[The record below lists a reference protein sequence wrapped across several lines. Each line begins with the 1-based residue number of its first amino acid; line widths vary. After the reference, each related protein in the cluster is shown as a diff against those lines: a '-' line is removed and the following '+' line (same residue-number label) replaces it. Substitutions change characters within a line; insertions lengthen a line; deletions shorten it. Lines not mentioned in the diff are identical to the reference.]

1 MTKQDD
7 GGGIKRYTTFVPL
20 GATGQD
26 IRQVA
31 CGELVMYADHAAD
44 RAAKQAEI
52 YRLRGLLWRLSVLL
66 GDLLEDVSF
75 AGRADIIGLLADIR
89 AEHAAHDDGEDDKEL
104 VRCPFGDAVKQETSI
119 SGYSLLQWDF
129 VTIREYKWARRS
141 VQLLNEEVE
150 WILEQRDRCAR
161 NDGEG

>member
-1 MTKQDD
+1 MSERMTK
-7 GGGIKRYTTFVPL
+7 
-20 GATGQD
+20 
-26 IRQVA
+26 
-31 CGELVMYADHAAD
+31 AAD
-44 RAAKQAEI
+44 KLRA
-52 YRLRGLLWRLSVLL
+52 YVGGLES
-66 GDLLEDVSF
+66 
-75 AGRADIIGLLADIR
+75 AY
-89 AEHAAHDDGEDDKEL
+89 DDGEDDKEL